1 MGLGMS
7 INCQY
12 CTFREENGVANEV
25 SSSVTGSS
33 NCPVRIQSCEK
44 QWASAL
50 LSVNADVLSENH
62 HERVAQ
68 F

>member
-1 MGLGMS
+1 MRTS
-7 INCQY
+7 
-12 CTFREENGVANEV
+12 EENGVANEV